1 MKIESFHIQGFK
13 SIADLKVDGLSD
25 INIFFGLNDVG
36 KSNIFQALA
45 LWYRLLVSPEELPLE
60 QLNKEFNAPI
70 FQLGK
75 DNGIQIQ
82 VTLLPEFAVQQ
93 EFANLSGKGVPQEK
107 SKLNRATEIRIVS
120 EIKIA
125 LLPSARVS
133 YSTSYKVFVGVE
145 ELYDLLGNDRNW
157 FMTKF
162 KTIKANRRF
171 QIERW
176 EQRNGLDSVGDH
188 NLKQGLFFTYLSRD
202 QQQKQRFEAIKR
214 ILAEPPFNLGVLDV
228 ALNPETNEIDIG
240 FIRENGRLPIENVGS
255 GVQQLLLMLG
265 QVFFNDY
272 PIIAL
277 EEPEM
282 NLSPQYQGLLLS
294 TLRQLM
300 QDPAVKLNQLFI
312 STHSPYL
319 EFQENFY
326 DVTRDEQGYTQVRR
340 ASRESHQSYFAITP
354 TGPDTGARVNSLN
367 QVKLYDRLMEDLALQ
382 RGDLVFF
389 LKNENGRWE
398 IRPEAEVLP
407 EVDEALNGSANQ
419 QA

>member
-36 KSNIFQALA
+36 KSNILQALA
-45 LWYRLLVSPEELPLE
+45 LWHTVITSRQVLTFREIEEQFSPFIFSFGA
-60 QLNKEFNAPI
+60 NKEILISVNLLLENTENPYP
-70 FQLGK
+70 L
-75 DNGIQIQ
+75 DNKRLNNITTHVVIREREINRQ
-82 VTLLPEFAVQQ
+82 VETPT
-93 EFANLSGKGVPQEK
+93 GVFRQDKVREVS
-107 SKLNRATEIRIVS
+107 SKWPKLHVIEAS
-120 EIKIA
+120 
-125 LLPSARVS
+125 
-133 YSTSYKVFVGVE
+133 
-145 ELYDLLGNDRNW
+145 
-157 FMTKF
+157 
-162 KTIKANRRF
+162 RRF
-171 QIERW
+171 QTETRQQTSHSLGRITH
-176 EQRNGLDSVGDH
+176 Q
-188 NLKQGLFFTYLSRD
+188 NLKRALFYAYLSRD
-202 QQQKQRFEAIKR
+202 LEQKQRLTAIKR
-214 ILAEPPFNLGVLDV
+214 ILSNSPFNLGEIDIALDPV
-228 ALNPETNEIDIG
+228 TEQIDIG
-240 FIRENGRLPIENVGS
+240 FVQANGRLPIENLGS
-255 GVQQLLLMLG
+255 GSQQLLLMLG
-265 QVFFNDY
+265 QVFLNDY
-272 PIIAL
+272 PIITL

-326 DVTRDEQGYTQVRR
+326 DVTRDEQGYTQIHR

>member
-1 MKIESFHIQGFK
+1 MAAIRNTLNNAPFELGELD
-13 SIADLKVDGLSD
+13 IAFDPDTQ
-25 INIFFGLNDVG
+25 IIDVG
-36 KSNIFQALA
+36 FI
-45 LWYRLLVSPEELPLE
+45 SP
-60 QLNKEFNAPI
+60 
-70 FQLGK
+70 
-75 DNGIQIQ
+75 
-82 VTLLPEFAVQQ
+82 
-93 EFANLSGKGVPQEK
+93 
-107 SKLNRATEIRIVS
+107 
-120 EIKIA
+120 
-125 LLPSARVS
+125 
-133 YSTSYKVFVGVE
+133 
-145 ELYDLLGNDRNW
+145 
-157 FMTKF
+157 
-162 KTIKANRRF
+162 
-171 QIERW
+171 
-176 EQRNGLDSVGDH
+176 
-188 NLKQGLFFTYLSRD
+188 
-202 QQQKQRFEAIKR
+202 
-214 ILAEPPFNLGVLDV
+214 
-228 ALNPETNEIDIG
+228 
-240 FIRENGRLPIENVGS
+240 NGRLPIENVGS

-319 EFQENFY
+319 ELQENFY

-340 ASRESHQSYFAITP
+340 ASRESHQAYFAITP

-398 IRPEAEVLP
+398 IRPETDVLP
-407 EVDEALNGSANQ
+407 EVDDTLNGSAKQ
-419 QA
+419 EE